1 LQKLEELMRPFE
13 GIRILDCTHVLA
25 GPFAAYQLAV
35 LGADVVK
42 VEDPNDPDQ
51 SRESGADDALNRS
64 LMGTSFL
71 TQGSN
76 KRSIALNLK
85 TDGGREALK
94 RLAAQWADVFVEN
107 YRPGAFRNLGLG
119 YEDLAQLNPKLVYVS
134 MTAFGQDGP
143 RGSQTAYDHAIQAT
157 SGITASTGT
166 ESSGPI
172 KAGAPVIDYST
183 GTMGAFAMAAALFQR
198 TRTGKGQYVDM
209 AMLDVALILQS
220 SHITDSLHS
229 GHRPKRRGLWHRYPP
244 SRAYATKDGLVQL
257 AASNG
262 RQHRRF
268 YEAIGEPGQA
278 ARTSYDERNTNTEAK
293 AEMIAGKMKGKSAA
307 EWEDYLQAR
316 HVPAARVRELH
327 EALADPHLK
336 SRGVLHTHAEIPG
349 VGKGVT
355 VPLAAFKFAHGGPSI
370 ERPPARL
377 GQHTNEVLATVG
389 YNTAEI
395 AALRRCGAITG
406 KGGTP

>member
-1 LQKLEELMRPFE
+1 MRPFE
-13 GIRILDCTHVLA
+13 GIKILDCTHVLA

-35 LGADVVK
+35 LGADVIK
-42 VEDPNDPDQ
+42 VEDPNEPDQ
-51 SRESGADDALNRS
+51 SRESGADDALNKS
-64 LMGTSFL
+64 LMGTGFL

-85 TDGGREALK
+85 TEGGREALK
-94 RLAAQWADVFVEN
+94 RLATSWADLFVEN
-107 YRPGAFRNLGLG
+107 YRPGAFKSLGLG
-119 YEDLAQLNPKLVYVS
+119 YEDLARLNPKLIYVS

-166 ESSGPI
+166 EESGPI

-183 GTMGAFAMAAALFQR
+183 GTMGAFAMSAALFQR
-198 TRTGKGQYVDM
+198 ERTGQGQYVDM

-220 SHITDSLHS
+220 SHVTDALHC
-229 GHRPKRRGLWHRYPP
+229 GYRPKRRGLWHRYPP

-262 RQHRRF
+262 RQHRRL
-268 YEAIGEPGQA
+268 YEAIGEGAEASRTGYDDRNRDTDAKAAKIA
-278 ARTSYDERNTNTEAK
+278 AR
-293 AEMIAGKMKGKSAA
+293 MKEKTAA

-336 SRGVLHTHAEIPG
+336 NRGVLHKHTDVPG
-349 VGKGVT
+349 VGKDLT

-370 ERPPARL
+370 ERPPPRL
-377 GQHTNEVLATVG
+377 GEHTEEVLQQAG
-389 YNTAEI
+389 YDAEQI
-395 AALRRCGAITG
+395 AALRRAGAIC
-406 KGGTP
+406 

>member
-1 LQKLEELMRPFE
+1 MRPFE

-35 LGADVVK
+35 LGADVIK
-42 VEDPNDPDQ
+42 VEDPNEPDQ
-51 SRESGADDALNRS
+51 SRESGADDGLNRS

-85 TDGGREALK
+85 SEDGREALK

-107 YRPGAFRNLGLG
+107 YRPGAFKSLGLG
-119 YEDLAQLNPKLVYVS
+119 YEDLARLNPRLIYVS

-143 RGSQTAYDHAIQAT
+143 RGAQTAYDHAIQAT

-166 ESSGPI
+166 ETSGPV

-183 GTMGAFAMAAALFQR
+183 GTMGAFAMSAALFQR
-198 TRTGKGQYVDM
+198 ERTGRGQYVDM
-209 AMLDVALILQS
+209 AMLDVALILQA
-220 SHITDSLHS
+220 SHVTDALHC
-229 GHRPKRRGLWHRYPP
+229 GYRPKRRGLWHRYPP
-244 SRAYATKDGLVQL
+244 SRAYETKDGIVQL
-257 AASNG
+257 AASNA
-262 RQHRRF
+262 RQHRRL
-268 YEAIGEPGQA
+268 YEAIGEPEE
-278 ARTSYDERNTNTEAK
+278 ARRVSYDERNADTETKAK
-293 AEMIAGKMKGKSAA
+293 KIAARMKEKTAA

-327 EALADPHLK
+327 EALADPHLA
-336 SRGVLHTHAEIPG
+336 SRGVLHTHATVPG
-349 VGKGVT
+349 VGKPVT
-355 VPLAAFKFAHGGPSI
+355 VPLAAFKFAHGGPSL

-377 GQHTNEVLATVG
+377 GEHTDEVLKQVG
-389 YNTAEI
+389 YDDGEI
-395 AALRRCGAITG
+395 GRLRKAGAIL
-406 KGGTP
+406 